1 MIEMKRAI
9 LIALIVIL
17 LALCPIADASMG
29 IGISPA
35 SVTISDAFRGGR
47 YEQGITVYNTGD
59 EPGTFTLTG
68 EGECSDWIS
77 FYKEEDPHTP
87 VKELMIPAKDSV
99 KVITTFD
106 IPADAEN
113 RAYTGTIYAQSVPKE
128 VTGEGAVMS
137 AVVRIPQNVVIQVTG
152 TQILN
157 GAVERITVAD
167 TEVEYPLKIAVVF
180 RNEGNVIA
188 RPKIAVSITKDS
200 TLVDSVVHDETGIKP
215 GKTDT
220 ITVLWDTTEP
230 GNYTASV
237 VVSLGD
243 QVLARQDVPFSILPT
258 GALTRKGVL
267 KSLFIEGEPQVNYV
281 LKVLAAFENTGTIDA
296 RAKFN
301 GEIYHNGKLVDVVE
315 GDEKLVGVGE
325 ESQLHAYYKIAMAGA
340 YTIQGVVIYEGKET
354 DAKEI
359 SFTVPEPE
367 SGSVSE
373 EEEES
378 KPGIPGFEL
387 VSTVIALILI
397 STLCISRRRAK
408 R

>member
-1 MIEMKRAI
+1 
-9 LIALIVIL
+9 
-17 LALCPIADASMG
+17 
-29 IGISPA
+29 
-35 SVTISDAFRGGR
+35 
-47 YEQGITVYNTGD
+47 
-59 EPGTFTLTG
+59 
-68 EGECSDWIS
+68 
-77 FYKEEDPHTP
+77 
-87 VKELMIPAKDSV
+87 
-99 KVITTFD
+99 
-106 IPADAEN
+106 
-113 RAYTGTIYAQSVPKE
+113 

-152 TQILN
+152 TQILK
-157 GAVERITVAD
+157 GDVERITIAD

-243 QVLARQDVPFSILPT
+243 QVLAKQDVPFSILPT

-315 GDEKLVGVGE
+315 SDEKLVGVGE
-325 ESQLHAYYKIAMAGA
+325 ESQLHAYYKITMPSA
-340 YTIQGVVIYEGKET
+340 YTIQGVVIYDGKET

-367 SGSVSE
+367 SESVS
-373 EEEES
+373 EEES

-387 VSTVIALILI
+387 VSTVIVLLLI
-397 STLCISRRRAK
+397 STLCLSRRRVK

>member
-9 LIALIVIL
+9 LIVIL

-35 SVTISDAFRGGR
+35 SITISDAYRGGR
-47 YEQGITVYNTGD
+47 YEQRITIYNTGD
-59 EPGTFTLTG
+59 EPGTFTLTA
-68 EGECSDWIS
+68 EGECGNWIS
-77 FYKEEDPHTP
+77 FSKEEDPRTA
-87 VKELMIPAKDSV
+87 VKELMIPAKDRV

-113 RAYTGTIYAQSVPKE
+113 RDYTALIYAQSVPKE
-128 VTGEGAVMS
+128 ETGEGAVMS
-137 AVVRIPQNVVIQVTG
+137 AVVRIPQKVVIQVTG
-152 TQILN
+152 TQILK
-157 GAVERITVAD
+157 GTVERITVAD

-180 RNEGNVIA
+180 QNEGNVIA

-200 TLVDSVVHDETGIKP
+200 TLVDNVVHDEIGIKP

-220 ITVLWDTTEP
+220 ITVLWDTSES

-237 VVSLGD
+237 IVSLSD
-243 QVLARQDVPFSILPT
+243 EVLAKRDVPFSILPM

-267 KSLFIEGEPQVNYV
+267 KSLFIIEDEPQVNYV

-301 GEIYHNGKLVDVVE
+301 GEIYHNGKLADVVE
-315 GDEKLVGVGE
+315 SDEKLVGVGE
-325 ESQLHAYYKIAMAGA
+325 ESQLHAYYKIAMPGA
-340 YTIQGVVIYEGKET
+340 YTIQGVVIYDGKET
-354 DAKEI
+354 DTKEI

-373 EEEES
+373 EEG
-378 KPGIPGFEL
+378 KPWIPGFEL

-397 STLCISRRRAK
+397 SSICVARRRAK